1 MTTKILTLTLLL
13 LATLT
18 ACDGKPQRLADLGVV
33 EGADVTYLADSLEPL
48 TAEVQLWHENGEL
61 AIEANY
67 VNGKQEG
74 LARMW
79 WDNGRPWSERNYVNG
94 ETEGWHRVWHEN
106 GELEFERT
114 YVNGKIEGLNRWWHY
129 NGELKG
135 ENNLVNGKRE
145 GLQRRWNGAGKLQSE
160 ICYEGGE
167 EVAMTHCT
175 P

>member
-61 AIEANY
+61 KSEWNY

-74 LARMW
+74 LSRDW
-79 WDNGRPWSERNYVNG
+79 Y
-94 ETEGWHRVWHEN
+94 EN
-106 GELEFERT
+106 GELWLERN